1 MVFGVVNFHCF
12 FYYFP
17 SVSDSSILLNLTSV
31 STFHVL
37 PCDRC
42 RPMYTLSADAKALAV
57 EDTEGMQEEGA
68 ILVSSVHLPLTLV
81 LSCSTGLSGRKI
93 PCKIWQSLG
102 ICYKAP
108 FVKHQKSHLAHGHSS
123 WLWVR
128 WSAVTTSRQLPE
140 SSRHLMS
147 QFCLTLMAHC

>member
-1 MVFGVVNFHCF
+1 MVFEVVNFHCF

-42 RPMYTLSADAKALAV
+42 RPMYTLSDAKALAV

-81 LSCSTGLSGRKI
+81 VLSCSTGLSGQNSLQDLAV
-93 PCKIWQSLG
+93 PWQMLQST
-102 ICYKAP
+102 ICQTPKVP
-108 FVKHQKSHLAHGHSS
+108 FSS
-123 WLWVR
+123 WALQLALGEMV
-128 WSAVTTSRQLPE
+128 SSDHLQAASRK
-140 SSRHLMS
+140 
-147 QFCLTLMAHC
+147 F